1 VATAEPAAA
10 VLAALIAERRP
21 HAVLF
26 AASERGREV
35 APRVA
40 ARLGLG
46 LTGDCIGLIVDE
58 YGRLLQL
65 KPAHGTAVVAP
76 IWSRTSPQ
84 VATVRPGS
92 FPLPLADAQRT
103 GAVEHVAMAVDVGRR
118 SRLDGRVVEVDPTWT
133 PLDGARAVVGVG
145 TGIGGPDAL
154 PLLQRFAA
162 TFGAALGATRR
173 VTDRGWLPRQL
184 QIGITGRMIAPDLYV
199 AVGIRGAPNHTIGII
214 GARTIVAI
222 NPDPDAP
229 IFTLAN
235 VGFVADFRPLLE
247 RACALL
253 E

>member
-1 VATAEPAAA
+1 
-10 VLAALIAERRP
+10 
-21 HAVLF
+21 
-26 AASERGREV
+26 
-35 APRVA
+35 
-40 ARLGLG
+40 
-46 LTGDCIGLIVDE
+46 
-58 YGRLLQL
+58 LLQL
-65 KPAHGTAVVAP
+65 KPAHGSAIVAP

-92 FPLPLADAQRT
+92 FALPRAEPQRT
-103 GAVEHVAMAVDVGRR
+103 APVERVVVAATVGRR
-118 SRLDGRVVEVDPTWT
+118 SHLESRVVEVDPTWT
-133 PLDGARAVVGVG
+133 PLDGAAAVVGVG

-154 PLLQRFAA
+154 PLVQRFAA

-184 QIGITGRMIAPDLYV
+184 QVGITGRMIAPDLYV
-199 AVGIRGAPNHTIGII
+199 AVGIRGAPNHTIGIA
-214 GARTIVAI
+214 GARAIVAI
-222 NPDPDAP
+222 NRDPEAP